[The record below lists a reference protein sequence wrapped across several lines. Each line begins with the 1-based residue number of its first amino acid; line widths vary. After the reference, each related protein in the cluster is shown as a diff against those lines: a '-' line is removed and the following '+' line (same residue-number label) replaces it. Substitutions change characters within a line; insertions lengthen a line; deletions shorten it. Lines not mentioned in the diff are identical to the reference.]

1 MNASA
6 CGISRRFSA
15 ERGPSSLQLRLAGGG
30 SSHERTFLCL
40 NSLLTGK
47 KAGNFHEFRHG
58 FAPRYPCKRFIC
70 GGLWTRER
78 SPVLR
83 EAGIFFVPSR
93 ELKSPNRES
102 KWLIRELDSPPRKEE
117 TRKASAITEPIGN
130 FHDVRALAAHAGDP
144 LIRLQPLSSC
154 GYPGKTWYFAGASR
168 RQSFVPGGTG
178 HAYRSRAKCTG
189 SKLDAHTDVFFFS
202 W

>member
-1 MNASA
+1 MDWTGCDLVEQVPGKVS
-6 CGISRRFSA
+6 GQPVVKGTRI
-15 ERGPSSLQLRLAGGG
+15 LADSIIEDAALG
-30 SSHERTFLCL
+30 
-40 NSLLTGK
+40 
-47 KAGNFHEFRHG
+47 
-58 FAPRYPCKRFIC
+58 
-70 GGLWTRER
+70 
-78 SPVLR
+78 SPV
-83 EAGIFFVPSR
+83 EEIAENYPSLPIEKIR
-93 ELKSPNRES
+93 K
-102 KWLIRELDSPPRKEE
+102 LI
-117 TRKASAITEPIGN
+117 
-130 FHDVRALAAHAGDP
+130 ALAAHARDP